1 MHQGLRHHL
10 KHILQRAD
18 ASEDHGHIQDDGEEL
33 THGDVLQDGGQGHEQ
48 QAGTGA
54 HVQTV
59 GEAGGDNNQ
68 GGYHGGNGVK
78 EGRVLGHAHHILV
91 LGEVRTVNDHA
102 AAGDGQGEEC
112 LTHSPDP
119 DHGIR
124 QGLPAGG
131 EHKDISLRSA
141 GQKGHPHG
149 QNQEDHKEDRHHDL
163 VGLFDAAGAQK
174 QRQQRAH
181 HHNDMIGNH
190 RVGGGGKRAE
200 PGGGVCGQQCAQ
212 QGIHQSLEHI
222 GDDDGIADGDAQGAS
237 QRQPAQQ
244 TADFTGRLAAGVP
257 SVFVSAQRTGGG
269 TAAHGKLRRKAHIT
283 ENKNKQQI
291 NQ

>member
-1 MHQGLRHHL
+1 M
-10 KHILQRAD
+10 
-18 ASEDHGHIQDDGEEL
+18 
-33 THGDVLQDGGQGHEQ
+33 
-48 QAGTGA
+48 
-54 HVQTV
+54 
-59 GEAGGDNNQ
+59 
-68 GGYHGGNGVK
+68 
-78 EGRVLGHAHHILV
+78 LGHAHHVLV

-102 AAGDGQGEEC
+102 AAGDGQGEKR
-112 LTHSPDP
+112 LPHSPDP

-131 EHKDISLRSA
+131 EHKDISLCGA

-149 QNQEDHKEDRHHDL
+149 QDQEDHKEDRHHDL
-163 VGLFDAAGAQK
+163 VGLFNAAGAQK

-181 HHNDMIGNH
+181 HHNDVIGDH
-190 RVGGGGKRAE
+190 GVGGGGEGTE
-200 PGGGVCGQQCAQ
+200 PGGGVRGQQCAQ
-212 QGIHQSLEHI
+212 QGIHQRLEHI

-269 TAAHGKLRRKAHIT
+269 TAAHGKLRRKAHIA
-283 ENKNKQQI
+283 EDKDKQQI
-291 NQ
+291 DQ